1 MEQTRD
7 EMQAYTDDRS
17 EQWQESERGE
27 AMQERIESLSS
38 MIDDLADAATT

>member
-7 EMQAYTDDRS
+7 EMQAYFDDRS

-27 AMQERIESLSS
+27 TLQERIEALETVLS
-38 MIDDLADAATT
+38 DLEG